1 MLIEF
6 MRKRL
11 ISCIFLLMIQA
22 LVFSMAGL
30 CTEIVISPQM
40 VARIYFDAY
49 VAQDWE
55 VVTEYMHPVLLQNLK
70 TRIIEM
76 LQEVSVNTR
85 RMLLRKYQAQSIG
98 EIEQMPARQ
107 LYILYLMDRW
117 EGLDDQPLSNLEN
130 AEFYFIETV
139 KINNE
144 ECLVEFKTSMAMG
157 NQSYNKVQIYHMK
170 KYDGKWKIYDT
181 EGLKKLNTEMPSEQ
195 EIL

>member
-1 MLIEF
+1 
-6 MRKRL
+6 
-11 ISCIFLLMIQA
+11 MIQA
-22 LVFSMAGL
+22 LVFSRGGL
-30 CTEIVISPQM
+30 CTETVISPQM

-70 TRIIEM
+70 TRIIKM

-85 RMLLRKYQAQSIG
+85 RLLLRKYQAQSIG
-98 EIEQMPARQ
+98 ELERMPARQ

-117 EGLDDQPLSNLEN
+117 AGLDGQPLSNLEN
-130 AEFYFIETV
+130 ADFYFIETV

-144 ECLVEFKTSMAMG
+144 ECLVEFKTSIAMG

-170 KYDGKWKIYDT
+170 KYDEKWKIYNT
-181 EGLKKLNTEMPSEQ
+181 EGLKRLDNEMPSEQ
-195 EIL
+195 KIL